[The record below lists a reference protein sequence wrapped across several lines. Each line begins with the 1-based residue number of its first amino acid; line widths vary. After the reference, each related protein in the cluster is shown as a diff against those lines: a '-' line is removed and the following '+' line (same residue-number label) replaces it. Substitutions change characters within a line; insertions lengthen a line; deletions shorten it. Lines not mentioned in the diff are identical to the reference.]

1 MEATLNVR
9 VAPLTGTQW
18 LILATAGIGFAFDIY
33 EIVVQAIVLRP
44 VLVELGGFEP
54 GSRAFNHW
62 AGLMLVLP
70 VVFGGL
76 ASLAGGYLTDRFG
89 RQRILVWSIV
99 LYGTAA
105 FMSGLAT
112 SLGELIVWRCIT
124 VAGACIEF
132 VAAIAWLTEIFTDAR
147 RRESALGWAQ
157 ACATIGNF
165 LMAGA
170 YYAAVTWGDQLPEV
184 HGAHSAWRYMF
195 FFGALPAIPLILL
208 RPFLPESPVWRAK
221 RVAGTLRRPRF
232 RALFEPRL
240 RRVTVF
246 ATLLVAC
253 GYSIAFGV
261 LQHIPRLVP
270 SLPQVAVLPP
280 QQQQQWVSFV
290 HLHQDFGGI
299 TGRILLALL
308 VTRLI
313 VRGPIYRWTMAAAAV
328 TIPLVLLGPVIRD
341 ADLFRYGAAL
351 FGLYMALQHSFWGNY
366 LPRMFP
372 VHLRGTGE
380 SFAIGVGGRVIAPF
394 AALATTQLANFLP
407 GDTPSAH
414 LALSMTMVT
423 LTLVLCGLL
432 LSWRLPEPAAEL
444 PED

>member
-89 RQRILVWSIV
+89 RQRILIWSIL

-124 VAGACIEF
+124 VAGACVEF
-132 VAAIAWLTEIFTDAR
+132 VAAIAWLTELFTDAR

-157 ACATIGNF
+157 ACATLGNF
-165 LMAGA
+165 MMAGA

-195 FFGALPAIPLILL
+195 FFGALPAVPLIIL

-221 RVAGTLRRPRF
+221 RAAGTLRRPSF
-232 RALFEPRL
+232 RELFEPRL
-240 RRVTVF
+240 RRVTVL

-270 SLPQVAVLPP
+270 SLPQVAVLSP
-280 QQQQQWVSFV
+280 QQQQQWVSLV
-290 HLHQDFGGI
+290 HLHQDFGGV

-328 TIPLVLLGPVIRD
+328 TIPLVLLGPVVND
-341 ADLFRYGAAL
+341 VDLFRFGAAFL
-351 FGLYMALQHSFWGNY
+351 ALYMALQHSFWGNY

-407 GDTPSAH
+407 GDTPAAH
-414 LALSMTMVT
+414 LALSMTVVT

-432 LSWRLPEPAAEL
+432 LSWRLPEPTADL